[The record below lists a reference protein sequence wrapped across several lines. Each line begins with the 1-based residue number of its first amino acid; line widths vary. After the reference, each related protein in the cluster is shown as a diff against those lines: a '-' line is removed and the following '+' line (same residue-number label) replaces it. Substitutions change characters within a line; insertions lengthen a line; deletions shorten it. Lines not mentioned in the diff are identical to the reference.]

1 MHSAPDRSNQPIRVL
16 AFALYGDQA
25 ASTRVRLLQYLPA
38 LNAANVQ
45 IEIQILLDNEY
56 LQAMFAGQRISLW
69 KLTKLYAARLQMLWR
84 ARHYDGVWIHM
95 ELFPNLPAVFEWM
108 LAKFL
113 CPYIYDCD
121 DAFFHK
127 YDLSQNPLKRL
138 LSQKIDRVMHYA
150 QQVVCGNAYLAQKA
164 SKAGALSVHIV
175 PSVVDTEQYLPK
187 AGVTAQSGNKMLL
200 RIGWIGSRTTAK
212 YLHPLMPT
220 LAELSKEYALELVV
234 VGAVFQDPVV
244 SVRCKPWEKATEILD
259 IQSFD
264 IGIMPLDSSPWE
276 LGKCAYK
283 LIQCM
288 ACGVP
293 VIGERIGANC
303 DLIEDGQNGF
313 LASDHAEWTE
323 AFKRL
328 LEDPKLR
335 ERFAQAGRKT
345 VVEKYSLKSQEEIMA
360 HIFRSNK
367 PSNEI

>member
-1 MHSAPDRSNQPIRVL
+1 MHSTPDRSNKPIRVL

-56 LQAMFAGQRISLW
+56 LQAMFAGQRTSLW
-69 KLTKLYAARLQMLWR
+69 KLTKLYAARLQMLWC

-127 YDLSQNPLKRL
+127 YDLSQNPLKRM
-138 LSQKIDRVMHYA
+138 LSQKIDRVMRYA

-187 AGVTAQSGNKMLL
+187 PGIAAQSGNKMPL

-212 YLHPLMPT
+212 YLHPLMPI
-220 LAELSKEYALELVV
+220 LADLSKEYVLELVV

-244 SVRCKPWEKATEILD
+244 SVRCKPWKKATEILD

-345 VVEKYSLKSQEEIMA
+345 VVEKYSLKSQEDIMA